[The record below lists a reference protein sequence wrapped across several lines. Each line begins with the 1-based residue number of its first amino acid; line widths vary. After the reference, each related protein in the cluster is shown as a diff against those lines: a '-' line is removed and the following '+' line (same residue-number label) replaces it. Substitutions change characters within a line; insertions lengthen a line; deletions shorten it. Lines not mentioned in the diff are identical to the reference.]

1 MFKTRLEGLRRTI
14 SEAAGPVI
22 AFHRDERGD
31 NENLGRLLILA
42 LVLVPLVVLIILFG
56 NQIFD
61 KAKATWD
68 GVMGKTVK
76 AA

>member
-1 MFKTRLEGLRRTI
+1 MFKTRFDAKRTV
-14 SEAAGPVI
+14 SEAAG
-22 AFHRDERGD
+22 ALLSFHRDERGD

>member
-1 MFKTRLEGLRRTI
+1 MLDTFLNGLRRTTSDAVSSI
-14 SEAAGPVI
+14 V
-22 AFHRDERGD
+22 AFHHNERGD

>member
-1 MFKTRLEGLRRTI
+1 VSSI
-14 SEAAGPVI
+14 V
-22 AFHRDERGD
+22 AFHNNERGD

-61 KAKATWD
+61 KAKQTWD

>member
-1 MFKTRLEGLRRTI
+1 MFKTRFQQLRQTM
-14 SEAAGPVI
+14 SEAAGSVA

-61 KAKATWD
+61 KAKQTWD
-68 GVMGKTVK
+68 GVMGKSVK